1 MAAAAAA
8 AIQLET
14 AQGQHY
20 FRVPGGAEGAV
31 AVFVAGSE
39 LPMLGT
45 QASAGAD
52 LVFTPRFGLQP
63 GVTYRVEFRGR
74 EPATATFQLE
84 PPRTGAA
91 SVEQVYPS
99 AAELPENQLKLYL
112 HFATPMARGE
122 IYRHVH
128 LLDAQGRQIEQPFLE
143 LGEELWDRQLR
154 RFTLLFDPGR
164 VKRDLVP
171 NREVG
176 APLVAGR
183 SYTLLID
190 AKLRDAAGRALQA
203 EYRKRFT
210 VRAAD
215 RSSPDP
221 QQWRVLAPARSSR
234 VALVLTFPE
243 PLDHGLLQRCISVQ
257 DASGAVIAGEVKV
270 DRDEQRWQF
279 EPRAVWQEGEYRIRI
294 DPALEDLAG
303 NRIGR
308 LFDADIIEGESRES
322 ADGSQELGVGR
333 REQDKNQASLR
344 FVVEQ

>member
-14 AQGQHY
+14 TAQGQYY
-20 FRVPGGAEGAV
+20 FRVPGGAGGSA
-31 AVFVAGSE
+31 AVFVAGGE

-45 QASAGAD
+45 QSSAGAD

-84 PPRTGAA
+84 PLRTGAA
-91 SVEQVYPS
+91 SAEHVYPS
-99 AAELPENQLKLYL
+99 AVELPENQLKLYL

-143 LGEELWDRQLR
+143 LGEELWDPQLQ

-190 AKLRDAAGRALQA
+190 AKLRDAAGATLQS

-221 QQWRVLAPARSSR
+221 QRWRIEAPARASR
-234 VALVLTFPE
+234 AALVLAFRE
-243 PLDHGLLQRCISVQ
+243 PLDHGLLQRCISVL
-257 DASGAVIAGEVKV
+257 DASGAVVAGEVKV
-270 DRDEQRWQF
+270 DREEQRWQF
-279 EPRAVWQEGEYRIRI
+279 EPRAAWQEGEYRIRI

-308 LFDADIIEGESRES
+308 LFDEDMLGGSRES
-322 ADGSQELGVGR
+322 ADGSRELGVGS
-333 REQDKNQASLR
+333 REQDKNRASLR
-344 FVVEQ
+344 FQIE